1 MAQHRF
7 RTVAIVGEWRATRQQ
22 ACRDALRARQA
33 EPDGASPDGVH
44 WLVPGTIE
52 KDERL
57 H

>member
-1 MAQHRF
+1 MAQHRY

-22 ACRDALRARQA
+22 ACRDALKARQA

-52 KDERL
+52 KDDRP